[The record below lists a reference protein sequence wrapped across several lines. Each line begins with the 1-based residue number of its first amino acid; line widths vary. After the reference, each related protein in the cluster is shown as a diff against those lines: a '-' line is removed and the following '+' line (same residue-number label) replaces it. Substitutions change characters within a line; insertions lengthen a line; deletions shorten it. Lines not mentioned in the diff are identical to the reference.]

1 MTRASGATGRGAAGN
16 NIPCC
21 SRRPG
26 CKMQKH
32 GRRGCISYARHHA
45 RRPKHARTS
54 SRDGLRLMTALDE
67 YCHGCPVL
75 ASLPLLQIGA
85 HCDSCGQYRHSG
97 TNAGEDRMLWR
108 MRSLIVKSSS
118 APCML
123 AWLALGCTLLPWART
138 EAPLDT
144 LL

>member
-1 MTRASGATGRGAAGN
+1 
-16 NIPCC
+16 
-21 SRRPG
+21 
-26 CKMQKH
+26 MQKH

-85 HCDSCGQYRHSG
+85 QVSILPSCIKSLFSGLRHNLKNYRG
-97 TNAGEDRMLWR
+97 
-108 MRSLIVKSSS
+108 VKRELSIE
-118 APCML
+118 
-123 AWLALGCTLLPWART
+123 PW
-138 EAPLDT
+138 
-144 LL
+144 